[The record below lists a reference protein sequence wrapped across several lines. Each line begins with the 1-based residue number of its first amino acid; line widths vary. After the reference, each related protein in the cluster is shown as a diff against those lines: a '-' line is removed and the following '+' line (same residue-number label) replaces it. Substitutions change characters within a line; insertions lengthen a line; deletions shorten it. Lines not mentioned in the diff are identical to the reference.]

1 MRSLLSLFYFCV
13 AGLALSVVFG
23 LAFGIYQSE
32 VHKDAL
38 AAQGVVIAQLPLD
51 ELLLGWFKLDS
62 TPCSVLCSAW
72 RSVCSGSA
80 VADFGAR
87 CGDWGGRCSA
97 VARAPISI
105 AIRPM
110 KSCKPIESHAPTL
123 TLDAGPRRNGK
134 RALELTTQAF

>member
-51 ELLLGWFKLDS
+51 ELLLPPPSSSFSLDS
-62 TPCSVLCSAW
+62 SYPLASCCCTSLNSCSW
-72 RSVCSGSA
+72 
-80 VADFGAR
+80 
-87 CGDWGGRCSA
+87 
-97 VARAPISI
+97 
-105 AIRPM
+105 
-110 KSCKPIESHAPTL
+110 
-123 TLDAGPRRNGK
+123 
-134 RALELTTQAF
+134 